1 MPTATELSDEAPVT
15 RIAPEEI
22 AKQRNDP
29 PALEP
34 QGDEP
39 IPPSTAFNTMAAK
52 LDALMKEATAKQTPE
67 APRTTA
73 PDPTIVQTDSRKP
86 PTTPAAAPTTPVQAS
101 KEQNPTPT
109 PPVAPTTPETI
120 TSPKAAD
127 WKAVKERKEAAE
139 REAAD
144 FKAKYDAALKDL
156 TELKAKPSLDP
167 AMLEAIKKENET
179 FHAERD
185 RLQEQLNT
193 VALERSEKFSSYFDK
208 KFNQS
213 LTQAKGAVGE
223 EHEKAIEELISLPP
237 SKARK
242 ERINEIREELS
253 GIDQGALDQALA
265 NYDLARAD
273 KAEQLKNAKENYK
286 KLVELEAEKHVA
298 AMQDQEKRAEL
309 ATINVLNVAKAGM
322 ESFKPS
328 EDPDHNVFVAES
340 EEFVKR
346 FFKNK
351 LSETEVALLPVLAR
365 EAQRYSAKV
374 VPALQAKITELE
386 AALAEYKGGTPRTG
400 AAGPP
405 PQAKTGAPKTFT
417 ETFLEQWPAGNR

>member
-1 MPTATELSDEAPVT
+1 MLTATELSDEAPVT

-22 AKQRNDP
+22 AKQRTAQPPPEP
-29 PALEP
+29 PAP
-34 QGDEP
+34 DDSP
-39 IPPSTAFNTMAAK
+39 IPPSTAFNTMASK
-52 LDALMKEATAKQTPE
+52 LDALMKEATAKNPPE
-67 APRTTA
+67 PSKTTA
-73 PDPTIVQTDSRKP
+73 PDTTMVQTDSRKAP
-86 PTTPAAAPTTPVQAS
+86 PASATPAQPS
-101 KEQNPTPT
+101 KEVSATPT
-109 PPVAPTTPETI
+109 PPVVPTTPDVI

-156 TELKAKPSLDP
+156 NDLKAKPSIDP
-167 AMLEAIKKENET
+167 SVAEAIKKEREAAVT
-179 FHAERD
+179 ERD

-213 LTQAKGAVGE
+213 ISQAKCAVGE

-298 AMQDQEKRAEL
+298 MQQDAEKRAEL

-328 EDPDHNVFVAES
+328 EDPEHNVFVAES

-374 VPALQAKITELE
+374 VPALQSKITELE

-405 PQAKTGAPKTFT
+405 PQAKSGPKTFT